1 MSLMFPAGTFTE
13 EHSRE
18 LATKISKRQVEVCF
32 MPCDDAWLRD
42 MGPTFVIGQ
51 NGTEVRGV
59 DWTFNGWGEIVDE
72 YKKDDAFARAFCE
85 AEQYKVY
92 SSDLVCEGGG
102 LAFDGEGTVI
112 TTETVLLDED
122 RNGKVKS
129 KEEVES
135 ILLKYLGANK
145 VIWLPEGVYGDADT
159 KGHIDNLVAY
169 VRPGE
174 VVLNWTDEES
184 DPQYP
189 VSVRAEQLL
198 KNATDAKGRKFTV
211 HR

>member
-1 MSLMFPAGTFTE
+1 M
-13 EHSRE
+13 
-18 LATKISKRQVEVCF
+18 
-32 MPCDDAWLRD
+32 
-42 MGPTFVIGQ
+42 
-51 NGTEVRGV
+51 
-59 DWTFNGWGEIVDE
+59 
-72 YKKDDAFARAFCE
+72 
-85 AEQYKVY
+85 
-92 SSDLVCEGGG
+92 
-102 LAFDGEGTVI
+102 
-112 TTETVLLDED
+112 D
-122 RNGKVKS
+122 RNGQVKS

-145 VIWLPEGVYGDADT
+145 IIWLPEGVYGDADT